1 MDFDGLPY
9 VVPAN
14 SAAKKTERIKIKARF
29 GQRKRLFINF
39 QHRQKPLPA
48 ESQHALLPVA
58 GAVRVIDLI
67 KAIALFPVG

>member
-39 QHRQKPLPA
+39 QHRQKRFLRDLNTPFFPLPEPFA
-48 ESQHALLPVA
+48 SS
-58 GAVRVIDLI
+58 I
-67 KAIALFPVG
+67 